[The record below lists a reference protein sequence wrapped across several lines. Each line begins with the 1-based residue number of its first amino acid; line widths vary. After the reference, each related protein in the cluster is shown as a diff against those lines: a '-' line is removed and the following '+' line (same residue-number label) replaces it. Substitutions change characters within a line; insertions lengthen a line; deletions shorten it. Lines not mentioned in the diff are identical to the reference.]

1 MVGVGGL
8 ITLLSIRTSAALIL
22 VFSILVG
29 SSCLAFREVSISQ
42 NLIAKIAIE
51 NQSVELVGT
60 VVSDSKIT
68 ASRVSGAR
76 INQKSINFLMRANL
90 VTVAGKVSKV
100 RIPVRIY
107 SRSELTYYPGE
118 VIKVNGKLGLT
129 KERRVSAALSSNEIQ
144 ILSYGNFLDRGTTQ
158 IRSKFRAELARHGS
172 DSAALIPGVVLG
184 DTSLQSSEFTILMRR
199 VGLTH
204 ITAVSGANLAI
215 VTGFILWISQWI
227 LKSRRKRIF
236 ISVFFLIGFIFL
248 VRASP
253 SVLRAAV
260 MAAVLLFAKSEGEQ
274 RQSVPALGAAI
285 SLLLLVDPF
294 QGVDAGFA
302 LSVLA
307 TSGIIFLNQPISKFL
322 QLKLPK
328 FLAEP
333 LAIPIAATT
342 LCTPVVVALSG
353 QISLTSIPVNAVVA
367 PAIAPLTIIGFVAA
381 LIISVSPNIAT
392 FLLNFGLPIAW
403 FITWVAQLGGKAPV
417 LKLTSG
423 FQGWGISSGLIMLLV
438 FLSIKF
444 RKHWKFFVAIG
455 LLPILFLLSPWY
467 VGGFPGKNWR
477 VLQCDVGQ
485 GDAMLIRTAANS
497 AIVVDVG
504 PDPNLIDLCLRS
516 AGVKQID
523 LLVLSHFHA
532 DHVAGLS
539 GALRNRNVMSVWIN
553 QSELPD
559 FEYRETISL
568 LKDLPIKKVK
578 AGDRSELN
586 SKYGKIVATVLWPK
600 DSSSGSDTQSLG
612 GEGSAINNGSIAIEF
627 DLAGV
632 TVFSAGDLEP
642 EPQTALLQRG
652 SLHQVTILKMFHH
665 GSKYQDF
672 AALKKLSPA
681 ITLISVGSGNSYGHP
696 ALKTIASL
704 DQIGSKTFRSD
715 LAGAI
720 SLAWSYDS
728 QHRMV
733 LSSRNSGKEWW
744 RIRWS

>member
-8 ITLLSIRTSAALIL
+8 ITLLSIRTSAASIL

-42 NLIAKIAIE
+42 SLIAKIAIE
-51 NQSVELVGT
+51 NQSVAVVGT

-68 ASRVSGAR
+68 AARVSGAR
-76 INQKSINFLMRANL
+76 INQKSINFLMRVSS

-100 RIPVRIY
+100 RIPVRVY
-107 SRSELTYYPGE
+107 SRSKLTYYPGE

-129 KERRVSAALSSNEIQ
+129 KERRVSAALSSNKIQ

-184 DTSLQSSEFTILMRR
+184 DTSLQSSEFTNLMRR

-215 VTGFILWISQWI
+215 VTGFILWISQWL

-260 MAAVLLFAKSEGEQ
+260 MAAVLLFAKSEGER

-342 LCTPVVVALSG
+342 LCTPVIVALSG

-381 LIISVSPNIAT
+381 LIISVLPNIAT
-392 FLLNFGLPIAW
+392 FLLNFALPIAW

-423 FQGWGISSGLIMLLV
+423 FQGWGISAGLITLV
-438 FLSIKF
+438 VFILIKF
-444 RKHWKFFVAIG
+444 RKRWKFFVAIG
-455 LLPILFLLSPWY
+455 FLPILFLQSPWY
-467 VGGFPGKNWR
+467 AGGFPGKNWR

-516 AGVKQID
+516 AGVTQID

-539 GALRNRNVMSVWIN
+539 GALRNRKVMSVWIN

-559 FEYRETISL
+559 FEYRETILL

-578 AGDRSELN
+578 SGDRSELN
-586 SKYGKIVATVLWPK
+586 SKYGKIVAAVLWPK

-632 TVFSAGDLEP
+632 TVFAAGDLEP

-652 SLHQVTILKMFHH
+652 ALHRVTILKMFHH

-696 ALKTIASL
+696 ALKTLDSL

>member
-8 ITLLSIRTSAALIL
+8 ITLLSIRTSAASIL

-42 NLIAKIAIE
+42 SLIAKIAIE
-51 NQSVELVGT
+51 NQSVAVVGT

-68 ASRVSGAR
+68 AARVSGAR
-76 INQKSINFLMRANL
+76 INQKSINFLMRVSS

-100 RIPVRIY
+100 RIPVRVY
-107 SRSELTYYPGE
+107 SRSKLTYYPGE

-129 KERRVSAALSSNEIQ
+129 KERRVSAALSSNKIQ

-184 DTSLQSSEFTILMRR
+184 DTSLQSSEFTNLMRR

-215 VTGFILWISQWI
+215 VTGFILWISQWL

-260 MAAVLLFAKSEGEQ
+260 MAAVLLFAKSEGER

-342 LCTPVVVALSG
+342 LCTPVIVALSG

-381 LIISVSPNIAT
+381 LIISVLPNIAT
-392 FLLNFGLPIAW
+392 FLLNFALPIAW

-423 FQGWGISSGLIMLLV
+423 FQGWGISAGLITLV
-438 FLSIKF
+438 VFILIKF
-444 RKHWKFFVAIG
+444 RKRWKFFVAIG
-455 LLPILFLLSPWY
+455 FLPILFLQSPWY
-467 VGGFPGKNWR
+467 AGGFPGKNWR

-516 AGVKQID
+516 AGITQID

-539 GALRNRNVMSVWIN
+539 GALRNRKVMSVWIN

-559 FEYRETISL
+559 FEYRETILL

-586 SKYGKIVATVLWPK
+586 SKYGKIVAAVLWPK

-627 DLAGV
+627 DLVGV
-632 TVFSAGDLEP
+632 TVFAAGDLEP

-652 SLHQVTILKMFHH
+652 ALHRVTILKMFHH

-696 ALKTIASL
+696 ALKTLDSL

>member
-1 MVGVGGL
+1 VVGVGGL

-42 NLIAKIAIE
+42 SLIAKIAIE
-51 NQSVELVGT
+51 NQSVEVVGT

-68 ASRVSGAR
+68 AARVSGAR
-76 INQKSINFLMRANL
+76 INKKSINFLMRVSS

-100 RIPVRIY
+100 RIPVRVY

-144 ILSYGNFLDRGTTQ
+144 ILSHGNFLDRGTTQ

-215 VTGFILWISQWI
+215 VTGFILWISQWL

-260 MAAVLLFAKSEGEQ
+260 MAAVLLFAKSEGER

-342 LCTPVVVALSG
+342 LCTPV
-353 QISLTSIPVNAVVA
+353 I
-367 PAIAPLTIIGFVAA
+367 
-381 LIISVSPNIAT
+381 
-392 FLLNFGLPIAW
+392 
-403 FITWVAQLGGKAPV
+403 
-417 LKLTSG
+417 
-423 FQGWGISSGLIMLLV
+423 
-438 FLSIKF
+438 
-444 RKHWKFFVAIG
+444 
-455 LLPILFLLSPWY
+455 
-467 VGGFPGKNWR
+467 VGRFP
-477 VLQCDVGQ
+477 
-485 GDAMLIRTAANS
+485 
-497 AIVVDVG
+497 
-504 PDPNLIDLCLRS
+504 
-516 AGVKQID
+516 
-523 LLVLSHFHA
+523 
-532 DHVAGLS
+532 
-539 GALRNRNVMSVWIN
+539 
-553 QSELPD
+553 
-559 FEYRETISL
+559 
-568 LKDLPIKKVK
+568 
-578 AGDRSELN
+578 
-586 SKYGKIVATVLWPK
+586 
-600 DSSSGSDTQSLG
+600 
-612 GEGSAINNGSIAIEF
+612 
-627 DLAGV
+627 
-632 TVFSAGDLEP
+632 
-642 EPQTALLQRG
+642 
-652 SLHQVTILKMFHH
+652 
-665 GSKYQDF
+665 
-672 AALKKLSPA
+672 
-681 ITLISVGSGNSYGHP
+681 
-696 ALKTIASL
+696 
-704 DQIGSKTFRSD
+704 
-715 LAGAI
+715 
-720 SLAWSYDS
+720 
-728 QHRMV
+728 
-733 LSSRNSGKEWW
+733 
-744 RIRWS
+744 

>member
-302 LSVLA
+302 LSVFTVETPKIFSRAIGDTDCGNHLMYPSNSGA
-307 TSGIIFLNQPISKFL
+307 FWADFPNFDTSKCRGS
-322 QLKLPK
+322 
-328 FLAEP
+328 
-333 LAIPIAATT
+333 
-342 LCTPVVVALSG
+342 
-353 QISLTSIPVNAVVA
+353 TSDS
-367 PAIAPLTIIGFVAA
+367 PANNYRICSCA
-381 LIISVSPNIAT
+381 N
-392 FLLNFGLPIAW
+392 NFGVTQYRNVLTKFW
-403 FITWVAQLGGKAPV
+403 FTYSLVYYLGGA
-417 LKLTSG
+417 T
-423 FQGWGISSGLIMLLV
+423 
-438 FLSIKF
+438 
-444 RKHWKFFVAIG
+444 
-455 LLPILFLLSPWY
+455 
-467 VGGFPGKNWR
+467 WR
-477 VLQCDVGQ
+477 
-485 GDAMLIRTAANS
+485 
-497 AIVVDVG
+497 
-504 PDPNLIDLCLRS
+504 
-516 AGVKQID
+516 
-523 LLVLSHFHA
+523 
-532 DHVAGLS
+532 
-539 GALRNRNVMSVWIN
+539 
-553 QSELPD
+553 
-559 FEYRETISL
+559 
-568 LKDLPIKKVK
+568 
-578 AGDRSELN
+578 
-586 SKYGKIVATVLWPK
+586 
-600 DSSSGSDTQSLG
+600 
-612 GEGSAINNGSIAIEF
+612 
-627 DLAGV
+627 
-632 TVFSAGDLEP
+632 
-642 EPQTALLQRG
+642 
-652 SLHQVTILKMFHH
+652 
-665 GSKYQDF
+665 
-672 AALKKLSPA
+672 
-681 ITLISVGSGNSYGHP
+681 
-696 ALKTIASL
+696 
-704 DQIGSKTFRSD
+704 
-715 LAGAI
+715 
-720 SLAWSYDS
+720 
-728 QHRMV
+728 
-733 LSSRNSGKEWW
+733 
-744 RIRWS
+744 